1 MGLATS
7 RVWPPAGSA
16 TCVGV
21 KSTPSEQSVASP
33 RGSGVSARRA
43 AWATLPP
50 LTGRSRWAGGEFSD
64 SCAVSP
70 GCGSRSSFREV
81 VCLRFTPRPVPTHRD
96 PHAFSLCGSAAD
108 KTPRPPA
115 ASRGRGPAPGAR
127 GWRSSLL
134 DASFLFTSLE
144 LGPAQRQR
152 RHCTRGAGEPAPMPL
167 RSRPSLEVHLGDG
180 LQRGSGEDRE
190 QLASPA
196 QPLHPNLRQE
206 EPDPSQ

>member
-7 RVWPPAGSA
+7 RVCHVCGGEIDPQRTERGLSARVGSFGSES
-16 TCVGV
+16 CVGN
-21 KSTPSEQSVASP
+21 
-33 RGSGVSARRA
+33 A
-43 AWATLPP
+43 A
-50 LTGRSRWAGGEFSD
+50 EFSD

-81 VCLRFTPRPVPTHRD
+81 VCLRFTPRRVPTHSD

-134 DASFLFTSLE
+134 GASFLFTSLE

-180 LQRGSGEDRE
+180 LERGSGEDRE